1 MFQAARMLYIY
12 VETPLHAGTGRGLG
26 AIDLPI
32 QRERITGYPII
43 QASSIKGRL
52 RAECYENFWQSLG
65 VNCQEAAF
73 QKILK
78 DLVKKNLNEGSKLSP
93 DELRYQ
99 AEQDLRKLIQKEGL
113 EAAFGPDTE
122 HGDEHAGAVS
132 PGDAKILLFPV
143 RSLASVFVWI
153 TSVDALSRFFRH
165 ADISGLP
172 LKYKTKIDGK
182 DAEIE
187 LKLPPSPEK
196 DQAWIASYDV
206 VAADK
211 VVLEEFAFIPKHDH
225 ANQLNL
231 LGQWLAEH
239 TLPEGEAH
247 NYWREALPK
256 RLVILHE
263 DAFRDFTQF
272 STEVVTRIKINQ
284 ETKTVDTKTGGLWT
298 EESLPTDT
306 LLYSPLMA
314 TAPRTPNNG
323 NLSPSKQT
331 AKAMLELIEQ
341 MLPSKHIQ
349 FGGDET
355 VGRGT
360 VSLRFGKIH
369 EFAPTK
375 TRKEGE

>member
-1 MFQAARMLYIY
+1 MFQSARMLYIY

-52 RAECYENFWQSLG
+52 RAECYDKFWQSLG
-65 VNCQEAAF
+65 VNCYEAAL
-73 QKILK
+73 QKKLQELI
-78 DLVKKNLNEGSKLSP
+78 DKNMKEGSKKQ
-93 DELRYQ
+93 DGELRLQ
-99 AEQDLRKLIQKEGL
+99 AEIDLRKMIQKEGL
-113 EAAFGPDTE
+113 EGAFGPDTE

-132 PGDAKILLFPV
+132 AGDARILLFPV
-143 RSLASVFVWI
+143 RSLAGVFVWI
-153 TSVDALSRFFRH
+153 TSVDVLSRFLRH
-165 ADISGLP
+165 ADIAGIP
-172 LKYKTKIDGK
+172 LTFPTKINGK
-182 DAEIE
+182 DAKIE
-187 LKLPPSPEK
+187 LKLPPSPKE
-196 DQAWIASYDV
+196 DQAWIASSEV
-206 VAADK
+206 VAGDK
-211 VVLEEFAFIPKHDH
+211 VVLEEFAFIPNYDH
-225 ANQLNL
+225 AELLNMI
-231 LGQWLAEH
+231 GQWLANH
-239 TLPEGEAH
+239 AFPEGDVH
-247 NYWREALPK
+247 KYWRDALPK

-306 LLYSPLMA
+306 LLCSLLMA
-314 TAPRTPNNG
+314 TDPRSKNNG
-323 NLSPSKQT
+323 SLPISLQT
-331 AKAMLELIEQ
+331 ASAMLRLIED

-360 VSLRFGKIH
+360 ATLRFGPIH
-369 EFAPTK
+369 EFASTK
-375 TRKEGE
+375 TRKEGK